1 MISENQREVFM
12 GGYGSGRSSGRP
24 TTGGFRRL
32 DVRRLSREGFFTGGP
47 RCGTWT
53 WSREGEVVASIGYQ
67 ANREAVTLD
76 YKANGEPQRYTV
88 SLEWT
93 PCHYGGARPWFR
105 CPGRGCGRRC
115 AVLYGGRIF
124 ACRRCHGLA
133 YESQREDR
141 SGRLL
146 SKAHKIRAR
155 LGAEPGT
162 DPEKPPRMHWRT
174 FNRLADAADA
184 AESASLMCIGGA
196 LGRMLRADLG

>member
-1 MISENQREVFM
+1 M

-32 DVRRLSREGFFTGGP
+32 DVRRWNREGFFAGGP

-53 WSREGEVVASIGYQ
+53 WSREGEVMASIGYQ
-67 ANREAVTLD
+67 ATRAAVTLD
-76 YKANGEPQRYTV
+76 YKSNGEPQRYTV

-105 CPGRGCGRRC
+105 CPASGCGRRC

-141 SGRLL
+141 SSRLMR
-146 SKAHKIRAR
+146 KADRIRAR
-155 LGAEPGT
+155 LGAEPR
-162 DPEKPPRMHWRT
+162 DDVEVKPPRMHWRT
-174 FNRLADAADA
+174 FERLAAEVERADC
-184 AESASLMCIGGA
+184 ESLLSIGGS
-196 LGRMLRADLG
+196 LGRMLRANLGQAQ